1 MAFNLRPQICLHEG
15 AVCDPDSRDKADT
28 GYLKKFLEKFIAEKF
43 PGVEPRVSVE
53 EACMYTMTPD
63 ENPVIDTVPGTNI
76 VIGVGFSGTGFKLG
90 PVTGAMLAD
99 LATKKFSRQKT
110 EMLSLRR
117 FPENA
122 TFDKDFRY
130 EWQANL

>member
-1 MAFNLRPQICLHEG
+1 MSCPQICLHEG
-15 AVCDPDSRDKADT
+15 VECDPDSRDKANT
-28 GYLKKFLEKFIAEKF
+28 QNLKRFLEKFIGEKF

-53 EACMYTMTPD
+53 ESCMYTMTPD

-99 LATKKFSRQKT
+99 LATKKDSRQET

-117 FPENA
+117 FPKNA
-122 TFDKDFRY
+122 TFNKDFRY